1 MSIFG
6 MIVTYVVV
14 WWIVLFA
21 VLPWGVRSQIESD
34 QQSVAGSD
42 LGAPKKSY
50 IGLKFLVTT
59 VLSLFVWGFFVSLFY
74 MDIIAI
80 RDFL

>member
-34 QQSVAGSD
+34 QQSVSGSD

-59 VLSLFVWGFFVSLFY
+59 ILSLFVWGFFVSLFY